1 MALSVHP
8 LSDFTVQLRVGEDKT
23 FAGPLD
29 LLLHLIEKEELPITA
44 VSVRQ
49 VIDQFLAYLA
59 QMTERRPEPIAD
71 FLEMAARLLYIKSL
85 ALLPQTPR
93 LEENEEEEDP
103 AEALARQL
111 REYKQFKARAEL
123 LQALAATGRRAYV
136 RMAIPP
142 IGPKKLDPAGLAV
155 QALVQAIM
163 AALQPEELPPLPTGD
178 IAPYSIT
185 IEDRMA
191 ALLALL
197 EQEQVVF
204 FHRFLGGAASRLE
217 VIVSLLAVLELFKQ
231 GKIRFEQ
238 PVPFGAIRI
247 ERL

>member
-1 MALSVHP
+1 MALLVHP
-8 LSDFTVQLRVGEDKT
+8 LSDFTVRLPIGEDKT

-59 QMTERRPEPIAD
+59 QMTERQPEPIAD

-85 ALLPQTPR
+85 ALLPQAPHSG
-93 LEENEEEEDP
+93 EDEEEEDP

-111 REYKQFKARAEL
+111 REYKQFKAQAER
-123 LQALAATGRRAYV
+123 LQALEATGRRAYV
-136 RMAIPP
+136 RMTIPP
-142 IGPKKLDPAGLAV
+142 IKTPKLDPEGCHV
-155 QALVQAIM
+155 QMLVQAVM
-163 AALQPEELPPLPTGD
+163 AALQDEERPPLPTGV

-191 ALLALL
+191 ALLTLL
-197 EQEQVVF
+197 ARERVVF
-204 FHRFLGGAASRLE
+204 FHRFLGEAASRLDI
-217 VIVSLLAVLELFKQ
+217 IVSLLAVLELFKQ
-231 GKIRFEQ
+231 GQIRFEQ

-247 ERL
+247 EAL

>member
-1 MALSVHP
+1 MAFSGPFLP
-8 LSDFTVQLRVGEDKT
+8 DFTVRLPIGEDKT

-85 ALLPQTPR
+85 ALLPPTPHTG
-93 LEENEEEEDP
+93 EDEEEEDP

-111 REYKQFKARAEL
+111 REYKQFKAQAEL
-123 LQALAATGRRAYV
+123 LQALEATGRRAYV
-136 RMAIPP
+136 RMAMPP
-142 IGPKKLDPAGLAV
+142 TRPQKLDPEGWDV
-155 QALVQAIM
+155 QVLVQAVI
-163 AALQPEELPPLPTGD
+163 AALQDEERPPLPTGV
-178 IAPYSIT
+178 IAPHSIT

-197 EQEQVVF
+197 EQERVVF

-217 VIVSLLAVLELFKQ
+217 VIVSLLAVLELCKQ

-247 ERL
+247 EPL